1 MKLKINFLW
10 ILLFSI
16 LGASLAGIIMSLGN
30 IIIEFFRGNSIFTFE
45 DIFPMAV
52 WHLSVWAA
60 AGFFS
65 GFLIGI
71 FRLFRTKLNNP
82 SFSNFFFIYSYF
94 ALWILIQGYINIYLF
109 AGLFHF
115 ISIIINS
122 LVLAAGTGLLIFLI
136 KKRKKQTSPRPLI
149 WQGVLFSLFGIL
161 LLSSFISKQHLSR
174 PSLNLSSPQVQ
185 DSTSPSLNVLIV
197 LWDAIRFDHVGCYG
211 YSRNTTPNLDSV
223 AEKGILFE
231 NTIAHS
237 SHTKESVPS
246 FFTSLLPSSH
256 NVKFITDALPKNL
269 LTLPQI
275 FKAFGYRTAAISF
288 NPYISPPFGYKRGFN
303 HFLAPSEEFIK
314 INKTVLG
321 HLLELSHR
329 LPLVGELT
337 FSLLKITHTSL
348 LSESSLTSTDAAT
361 ITDKAI
367 QWIKKDPNKTFFL
380 YLHYEGGHAPYV
392 APEEFSRLF
401 NSRNDGEPITMHPE
415 VAGLFLPFQEGEP
428 ITEEEKKNL
437 VAQYDAKIR
446 YHDHH
451 LGRLHEYLKK
461 SGLFEKTLLVFLSDH
476 GEDFYDHKGWGHGHS
491 LYEEVIHVPLILSSP
506 TYLPQGKR
514 VENLCGLAD
523 LFPTILSLCGIWNQ
537 VDLPFTIEGKDLTPL
552 IKETSNLE
560 SNERYILSEL
570 VQGQNFAWALRG
582 ERYKLIAVDS
592 GGEEKIMLFD
602 LKQDPFEKKDIS
614 QEKPELTD
622 HLSNLMQ
629 ERIKRAKKISFKPQ
643 KMILNEQEKKVLR
656 SLGYID

>member
-1 MKLKINFLW
+1 MNRKKDFLL

-30 IIIEFFRGNSIFTFE
+30 ILIEFFRGNSIFTFE
-45 DIFPMAV
+45 DIFPMAF
-52 WHLSVWAA
+52 WHLSIWAA
-60 AGFFS
+60 AGLVI
-65 GFLIGI
+65 GLLIGI
-71 FRLFRTKLNNP
+71 YRLFRSELSNP
-82 SFSNFFFIYSYF
+82 SFSKCFFFYSYF

-136 KKRKKQTSPRPLI
+136 KKRKKHTSPRLII
-149 WQGVLFSLFGIL
+149 WQGVLFSLLGIL
-161 LLSSFISKQHLSR
+161 LLLSFISKQFISR
-174 PSLNLSSPQVQ
+174 PTLNLSSPQAQ
-185 DSTSPSLNVLIV
+185 NSTSPSLNVLIV
-197 LWDAIRFDHVGCYG
+197 LWDAVRFDHVGCYG

-231 NTIAHS
+231 NAIAHS

-246 FFTSLLPSSH
+246 FFTSLLPTSH

-275 FKAFGYRTAAISF
+275 FKSFGYRTAAISF

-348 LSESSLTSTDAAT
+348 LSESSLTSTDAAV

-367 QWIKKDPNKTFFL
+367 QWIKKDPSKTFFL
-380 YLHYEGGHAPYV
+380 YLHYEGGHAPYEV
-392 APEEFSRLF
+392 SEEFSRLF
-401 NSRNDGEPITMHPE
+401 SSENEEEPITMHPE
-415 VAGLFLPFQEGEP
+415 GVGLFLPFQEGEP
-428 ITEEEKKNL
+428 ITEEEKKSL
-437 VAQYDAKIR
+437 VAQYDAKIC
-446 YHDHH
+446 YHDYH
-451 LGRLHEYLKK
+451 LGRLLEYLKN
-461 SGLFEKTLLVFLSDH
+461 SGLSENTLLVFLSDH
-476 GEDFYDHKGWGHGHS
+476 GEDFYDHQGWGHGHS
-491 LYEEVIHVPLILSSP
+491 LYEELIHIPLIMSSP
-506 TYLPQGKR
+506 THLPQGKR
-514 VENLCGLAD
+514 IESICGLVD
-523 LFPTILSLCGIWNQ
+523 IFPTILNLCGIWEKI
-537 VDLPFTIEGKDLTPL
+537 DLPFSIEGIDLTPL
-552 IKETSNLE
+552 IRGTSNII
-560 SNERYILSEL
+560 SNDRYILSEL
-570 VQGQNFAWALRG
+570 VQGQNLAWSLRG
-582 ERYKLIAVDS
+582 KRYKLIAVES

-602 LKQDPFEKKDIS
+602 LKQDPDEKKDIS
-614 QEKPELTD
+614 QEKPELTEQLLKIM
-622 HLSNLMQ
+622 H
-629 ERIKRAKKISFKPQ
+629 ERLQKAEKISFRPQ
-643 KMILNEQEKKVLR
+643 RMNLNEQEKKVLR
-656 SLGYID
+656 SLGYIK